1 MKNNRTYTGW
11 LRPLLLSSVALLLFV
26 LGCQKDVAIPDSSN
40 GISFNVPEGWPAPT
54 YKFDGNPLTT
64 AGFSLGRKLFYD
76 TRLSKDNTV
85 SCGTCHQSYAAFA
98 NFDHP
103 VSHGINSQLGTR
115 NSPALFNLNWHT
127 SFMWDGGINHIEV
140 QPLAPIQ
147 NPVEMGENINN
158 VISKLQADASY
169 PGMFQ
174 TVFGSSE
181 IASDKVFKALA
192 QFMGAMVSANSK
204 YDHYMRHEPGGDMNS
219 SELAGLEVF
228 RQYCA
233 SCHQEPLFTDNSFR
247 NKGLHPSALNDSGRG
262 RITLLATD
270 VYKFKVPSLRN
281 LKYSPPYGH
290 DGRFQTLD
298 QVLNQM
304 ESDVTDGPT
313 LDPLMKNGIK
323 LTTQQRTD
331 LLNFLNTLNDEQ
343 FVQDKRFQEPAP

>member
-1 MKNNRTYTGW
+1 MKNNRTYSRW
-11 LRPLLLSSVALLLFV
+11 LQGLLLASFSSLLLI
-26 LGCQKDVAIPDSSN
+26 LGCQKDVAIPDSSA
-40 GISFNVPEGWPAPT
+40 GISFNVPKDWPAPT
-54 YKFDGNPLTT
+54 YRFEGNPLST
-64 AGFSLGRKLFYD
+64 AGFTLGRKLFYD

-85 SCGTCHQSYAAFA
+85 SCGTCHQGYAAFA

-103 VSHGINSQLGTR
+103 VSHGIDNLLGTR
-115 NSPALFNLNWHT
+115 NSPPLFNLNWHT

-158 VISKLQADASY
+158 VMEKLQADKDY

-181 IASDKVFKALA
+181 ITSDKIFKAIA

-204 YDHYMRHEPGGDMNS
+204 YDHYMRHESGGDMNS

-233 SCHQEPLFTDNSFR
+233 SCHKEPLFTDFSFR
-247 NKGLHPSALNDSGRG
+247 NKGLKHSGINDSGRAH
-262 RITLLATD
+262 ITLDAGDL
-270 VYKFKVPSLRN
+270 YKFKVPSLRN

-290 DGRFQTLD
+290 DGRYSSLE
-298 QVLNQM
+298 QVLDQM
-304 ESDVTDGPT
+304 ESGVIESPT
-313 LDPLMKNGIK
+313 LDPLMKGGIK
-323 LTTQQRTD
+323 LTAQQRTD